1 MTDESFVYNGKKK
14 NQSAMRLW
22 PVISFGCSS
31 PMMCSNRGSQVGQT
45 AAFFERAGVPNHAQR
60 NRVGGVCRKG

>member
-1 MTDESFVYNGKKK
+1 MTDESFVYNGKEEK
-14 NQSAMRLW
+14 SVGDEAVAGHFFRLFQ
-22 PVISFGCSS
+22 PHDVQH
-31 PMMCSNRGSQVGQT
+31 RGSQVGQT